1 MAIHQISVGIINLV
15 KVRMVVVRDFKINQD
30 YHLIS
35 ILVEGDPI
43 NLDRDLT
50 INKDGELKINKDRDL
65 TINSEGT
72 RLVKTNNHLILRQM
86 TYLVSINNLLIHGD
100 EMILVM
106 VNNLSANQGTGIK
119 ILVNKILVDFSKVI
133 LDPRIIIKEVLILV
147 INNLTLNISD
157 Q

>member
-1 MAIHQISVGIINLV
+1 
-15 KVRMVVVRDFKINQD
+15 
-30 YHLIS
+30 
-35 ILVEGDPI
+35 
-43 NLDRDLT
+43 
-50 INKDGELKINKDRDL
+50 
-65 TINSEGT
+65 
-72 RLVKTNNHLILRQM
+72 M
-86 TYLVSINNLLIHGD
+86 TYLVSINNLLIHGE